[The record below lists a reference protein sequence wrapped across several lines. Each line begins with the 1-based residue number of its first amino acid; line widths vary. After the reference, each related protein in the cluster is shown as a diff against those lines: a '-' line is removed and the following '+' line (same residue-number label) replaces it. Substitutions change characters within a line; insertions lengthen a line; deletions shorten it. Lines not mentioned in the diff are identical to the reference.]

1 MVIDSAA
8 SGHYDNT
15 DFLHKQP
22 GMEGTEELDGD
33 LTVFTGSCE
42 RDVMFSKIFWNS
54 VTLQPPLESRLVS
67 GNMQQRLRAA
77 GDPTLRK
84 TYTQQHLDDLKT
96 ECFLLEAQRAQDIEQ
111 RAIYLQKAKRRE
123 EIIAL
128 LRKQREDRVKKEL
141 VSLGYKPII
150 PVKEPRLSTHD
161 IEEMEDIR
169 AVNQLE

>member
-111 RAIYLQKAKRRE
+111 RAIYLQK
-123 EIIAL
+123 
-128 LRKQREDRVKKEL
+128 KEL